1 MLYRLFVVFE
11 ILVANVFESPDIWV
25 GMDWDLP
32 RDEAIVNNRDTIER
46 TFCVPVVVVV
56 LTRVLLTR
64 LGFVLLQCHFYYYY
78 YCYFFFWESIR
89 NDGPYYVFWTNR
101 SSEERMS
108 STTPTAACS
117 FHGPSKD
124 DVGSSL

>member
-78 YCYFFFWESIR
+78 CYFFFWESIR